1 MKRPVDSAKKG
12 VDLGRWGYKTTR
24 MGKILILGC
33 PPPPR
38 KKNNNPKTTTMF
50 KTLLYLLLVL
60 YI

>member
-24 MGKILILGC
+24 MGKILILGY
-33 PPPPR
+33 PPPR

>member
-33 PPPPR
+33 PPPV

>member
-33 PPPPR
+33 PPPV
-38 KKNNNPKTTTMF
+38 KKTTP
-50 KTLLYLLLVL
+50 KQQQCLKLY
-60 YI
+60 YIYY

>member
-33 PPPPR
+33 PPPR

>member
-33 PPPPR
+33 PPPPPPV
-38 KKNNNPKTTTMF
+38 KKTTTP
-50 KTLLYLLLVL
+50 KQQQCLKLY
-60 YI
+60 YIYY

>member
-33 PPPPR
+33 PPPL
-38 KKNNNPKTTTMF
+38 KKNPQNNNN
-50 KTLLYLLLVL
+50 V
-60 YI
+60 

>member
-1 MKRPVDSAKKG
+1 MKRPVESAKKG

-33 PPPPR
+33 PPPR
-38 KKNNNPKTTTMF
+38 KKNNPKTTTMF